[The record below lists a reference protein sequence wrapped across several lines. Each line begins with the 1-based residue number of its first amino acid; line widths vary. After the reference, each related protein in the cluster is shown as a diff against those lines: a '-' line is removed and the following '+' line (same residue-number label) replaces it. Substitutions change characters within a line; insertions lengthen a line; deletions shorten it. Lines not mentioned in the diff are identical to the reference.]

1 MSMNTVVAKP
11 AVIPA
16 TCDHWAKVTE
26 VTQPPIPPHK
36 VLSAKISMSIP
47 IGIPQ

>member
-1 MSMNTVVAKP
+1 MSMNIVVAAP

-16 TCDHWAKVTE
+16 MCDHCARVTE